1 MLVPILVVLSTLVP
15 VSAAVAQTG
24 SVAPAATPATTGTRH
39 FAVTLLSAFEPIPD
53 ALLPTEFK
61 QQHVYRTQSVV
72 FGKTI
77 YFVRLGFFASSS
89 EATTL
94 RDKLLARYPGAF
106 MTEVTEEEFRTVVPS
121 PAKVEKP
128 AVQQKAQ
135 PAPPHEEFF
144 VVTLAAS
151 VTQNPAPAGPLPA
164 KLKGKR
170 LYLRDTVQNGSTQHN
185 LQLGFFS
192 SAAEAEMARSLL
204 VATYPEARVRPV
216 SRQERDESA
225 RTLLSIPNARAA
237 ETTSPARAARERQ

>member
-1 MLVPILVVLSTLVP
+1 MLVPILVFLCALVP
-15 VSAAVAQTG
+15 ASAVLAQTETP
-24 SVAPAATPATTGTRH
+24 APATPATTGAHRY
-39 FAVTLLSAFEPIPD
+39 AVTLLSSFEPISD
-53 ALLPTEFK
+53 ALLPTDFK
-61 QQHVYRTQSVV
+61 QQQVYRTQSVV

-135 PAPPHEEFF
+135 PAPPPEEFF

-151 VTQNPAPAGPLPA
+151 VTQNPTPAGPLPA

-170 LYLRDTVQNGSTQHN
+170 LYLRDTVQNGSTRHN

-192 SAAEAEMARSLL
+192 SAAEA
-204 VATYPEARVRPV
+204 
-216 SRQERDESA
+216 
-225 RTLLSIPNARAA
+225 
-237 ETTSPARAARERQ
+237 